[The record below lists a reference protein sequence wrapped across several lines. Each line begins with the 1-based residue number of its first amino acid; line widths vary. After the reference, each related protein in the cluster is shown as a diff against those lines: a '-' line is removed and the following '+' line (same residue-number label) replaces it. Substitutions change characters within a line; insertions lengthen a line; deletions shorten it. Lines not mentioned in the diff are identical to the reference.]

1 MQYHTC
7 SHVIWYRY
15 ISLHA
20 VTTYV
25 QITAMLLQ
33 SDITRLQIHLLL
45 IHLYMN
51 LYKCFQYSYV
61 LFLIID
67 HFDNIQY
74 IIIRGG
80 HRLIFLI

>member
-25 QITAMLLQ
+25 QITDMLLQ
-33 SDITRLQIHLLL
+33 SDITRLR

-51 LYKCFQYSYV
+51 LYKCFQYIYV
-61 LFLIID
+61 FFLIID

-74 IIIRGG
+74 IIMYKY
-80 HRLIFLI
+80 